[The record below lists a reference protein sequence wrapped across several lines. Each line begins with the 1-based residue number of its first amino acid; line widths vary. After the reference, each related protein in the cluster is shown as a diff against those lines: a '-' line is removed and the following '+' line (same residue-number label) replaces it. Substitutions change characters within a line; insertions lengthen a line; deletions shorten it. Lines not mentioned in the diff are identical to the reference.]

1 MERSLAEALRGARV
15 LVCAGTGGVGK
26 TTIAAALALQ
36 GARLGRRTLVIT
48 IDPARRLADALGL
61 ETLDSK
67 PTPVDLSGLFIDPDE
82 TPERGSLSA
91 MMLDPKPT
99 FDRLV
104 TRFTRDAETR
114 QRILGN
120 RIYRHL
126 SEALAGSAEYAAMEQ
141 VHELLQ
147 EEDYDLVVVDTP
159 PADHALD
166 FLRAPRRLREFLE
179 SRLVRT
185 LIHPAMSASRFGA
198 RLFGRAVHRV
208 LGLLERLVGV
218 GFLDDLS
225 EFLMAIDDLSQGF
238 RERASKV
245 ESLLLG
251 SETGFLLV
259 SGPESRGVRSG
270 LDFLA
275 ELDRF
280 QVPLVAVVANRLR
293 PWPLALEPAELL
305 GNEHDDALTRDE
317 ARLAEALAE
326 SPESPGC
333 SAAELVEAFREHA
346 RVCAGQRRA
355 TKALAEVARG
365 RGVDWVPVAELAGD
379 VDRIEGLAA
388 IGDML
393 ADGGSRTATGAIEPV
408 PATATAT
415 ATTPVETAGDAA
427 ARDAEDG

>member
-1 MERSLAEALRGARV
+1 MTDRSLGEALRSARV

-67 PTPVDLSGLFIDPDE
+67 PTPVDLSALFSDSDE
-82 TPERGSLSA
+82 TPERASLSA

-104 TRFTRDAETR
+104 TRFTGDAETR

-208 LGLLERLVGV
+208 LGVLERIAGV

-251 SETGFLLV
+251 PETGFLLI

-280 QVPLVAVVANRLR
+280 EVPLVAVVANRLR
-293 PWPLALEPAELL
+293 PWPLAIEPAELL
-305 GNEHDDALTRDE
+305 GGDHDDALARDE
-317 ARLAEALAE
+317 ARIAEVLGE
-326 SPESPGC
+326 SPEC
-333 SAAELVEAFREHA
+333 AAAALVEAFREHA

-355 TKALAEVARG
+355 TEALAEVARG

-388 IGDML
+388 IGAML
-393 ADGGSRTATGAIEPV
+393 ADDASQTTTGRATPAPARTESVGNA
-408 PATATAT
+408 
-415 ATTPVETAGDAA
+415 D

>member
-1 MERSLAEALRGARV
+1 VTERSLIEALSEARV

-36 GARLGRRTLVIT
+36 AARQGRRTLVIT

-67 PTPVDLSGLFIDPDE
+67 PTPVDLSALLGDADRA
-82 TPERGSLSA
+82 PEGGSLSA

-208 LGLLERLVGV
+208 LGVLERIAGV

-238 RERASKV
+238 RERATKV

-251 SETGFLLV
+251 PETGFLLI

-280 QVPLVAVVANRLR
+280 RVPLVAVVANRLR
-293 PWPLALEPAELL
+293 PWPLAIEPSEFLGAEH
-305 GNEHDDALTRDE
+305 EETLTRDE
-317 ARLAEALAE
+317 ARLAQALGDD
-326 SPESPGC
+326 PDC
-333 SAAELVEAFREHA
+333 SAAALVEAFREHA
-346 RVCAGQRRA
+346 RICAGQRRA
-355 TKALAEVARG
+355 TEALAGVARG

-388 IGDML
+388 IGGML
-393 ADGGSRTATGAIEPV
+393 AAGGSQM
-408 PATATAT
+408 ATAGVDPAP
-415 ATTPVETAGDAA
+415 ASGES
-427 ARDAEDG
+427 ARAVEDG

>member
-1 MERSLAEALRGARV
+1 VTDRSLGEALRGARV

-61 ETLDSK
+61 ETLESK
-67 PTPVDLSGLFIDPDE
+67 PTPVDLSALFSDPDE
-82 TPERGSLSA
+82 TPEHASLSA

-208 LGLLERLVGV
+208 LGVLERIAGV

-251 SETGFLLV
+251 SETGFLLIT
-259 SGPESRGVRSG
+259 GPESRGVRSG

-293 PWPLALEPAELL
+293 PWPLAIEPAELL
-305 GNEHDDALTRDE
+305 GGDRDDALARDE
-317 ARLAEALAE
+317 ARIAGALGE
-326 SPESPGC
+326 SPEC
-333 SAAELVEAFREHA
+333 SAAALVETFREHA

-355 TKALAEVARG
+355 TAALAEVARG

-379 VDRIEGLAA
+379 VDRIDGLAA
-388 IGDML
+388 IGAML
-393 ADGGSRTATGAIEPV
+393 ADDGSQTATGRATPTPT
-408 PATATAT
+408 PAESAGEAT
-415 ATTPVETAGDAA
+415 
-427 ARDAEDG
+427 ARDAEDGAEDG

>member
-1 MERSLAEALRGARV
+1 MTDRSLGEALREKRV
-15 LVCAGTGGVGK
+15 FVCAGTGGVGK

-36 GARLGRRTLVIT
+36 AARLGRRTLVIT
-48 IDPARRLADALGL
+48 IDPARRLADALGV
-61 ETLDSK
+61 EALDSK
-67 PTPVDLSGLFIDPDE
+67 PTPVDLSALSNEPGALPG
-82 TPERGSLSA
+82 RASLSA

-104 TRFTRDAETR
+104 TRFTADAETR

-147 EEDYDLVVVDTP
+147 AEDYDLVVVDTP

-185 LIHPAMSASRFGA
+185 LIHPAMSASRLGA

-208 LGLLERLVGV
+208 LGLLERIAGV

-251 SETGFLLV
+251 PQTGFLLIA
-259 SGPESRGVRSG
+259 GPESRGVRSG

-280 QVPLVAVVANRLR
+280 QVPLVSVVANRLR
-293 PWPLALEPAELL
+293 PWPLRLEPAELL
-305 GNEHDDALTRDE
+305 DGEQDEALARDE
-317 ARLAEALAE
+317 AQLDEALGAD
-326 SPESPGC
+326 SDC
-333 SAAELVEAFREHA
+333 SAAALIEAFREYA

-355 TKALAEVARG
+355 TEALAQVARQ
-365 RGVDWVPVAELAGD
+365 RGVDWVPIAELAGD

-393 ADGGSRTATGAIEPV
+393 ADGGSGTATGSPDPFPTAA
-408 PATATAT
+408 PA
-415 ATTPVETAGDAA
+415 PPDSSEAGT
-427 ARDAEDG
+427 ARDADDG